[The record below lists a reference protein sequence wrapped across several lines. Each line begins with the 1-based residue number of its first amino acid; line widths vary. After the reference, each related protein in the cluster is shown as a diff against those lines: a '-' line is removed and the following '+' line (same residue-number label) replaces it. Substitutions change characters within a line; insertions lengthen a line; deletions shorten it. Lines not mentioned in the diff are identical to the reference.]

1 MYLWLFVQEKVNTPF
16 KTRQCF
22 STFCLEY
29 YGGFD
34 RRQESNQEKVHDGN
48 IFATYLP
55 YRVLLW

>member
-1 MYLWLFVQEKVNTPF
+1 
-16 KTRQCF
+16 
-22 STFCLEY
+22 LEY